1 MQKLGTNFQ
10 TSKITK
16 AEFERSKANLQKT
29 FLQDSQIVSYY
40 TPQFNFAK
48 DQTDDEIR
56 KSVVVKV
63 LSLNWIYMGELKNK
77 EVDLF
82 NIFRNNIDVLKGS
95 VLLDII
101 FMTFWSAQQ
110 RLIINYCFYPWLFY
124 FFVA

>member
-1 MQKLGTNFQ
+1 M
-10 TSKITK
+10 
-16 AEFERSKANLQKT
+16 
-29 FLQDSQIVSYY
+29 
-40 TPQFNFAK
+40 
-48 DQTDDEIR
+48 
-56 KSVVVKV
+56 VKV